1 MMERARDLA
10 ARHGVTE
17 HTARRWLRAGLLVEG
32 FRPPRGGRRPY
43 KLTDAQ
49 VAEIREIGD
58 LTLAEIAQ
66 QYGVSESYV
75 CRLRRGL
82 RRAG

>member
-75 CRLRRGL
+75 SRLRRGL